1 MIVSRGS
8 HPHHHFER
16 SETASSPRA
25 SCAEKSLFA
34 FLSLI
39 LFAAIGFAAETK
51 DFPFGEWQ
59 RASDVPILSPQ
70 GTGWE
75 SAGTFNPAV
84 TLFQAKDSSGKTE
97 GKIVMLYRAQDAAG
111 TSRIGYAESADGIHF
126 TRRPEPVLSPEADYE
141 KDGGVEDPRLQK
153 FGDTFYLTYT
163 GYNKKDAQLCLATSR
178 DLIHWER
185 KGVIL
190 PAYKGNWNKGWTKSG
205 AIVPE
210 KIGGKYWMYWLGT
223 AADKTDQMGLSYS
236 SDLLHWTEAT
246 ETPVLPK
253 RPGKFDSRVVEPGPP
268 PILTPRGIVL
278 IYNGADDQ
286 LVYRTGVAV
295 FDRND
300 PRKLI
305 SRSDAPI
312 FSPEK
317 EWEKVGQVP
326 NVVFVE
332 GMVLVRGKDEGMP
345 RQGDHWLFYYGAAD
359 KYVGVAEAPAR
370 EGVTRVP

>member
-1 MIVSRGS
+1 MHFLKPKILIELLLLAVSLAFAAPTTDLPFGAWR
-8 HPHHHFER
+8 
-16 SETASSPRA
+16 RA
-25 SCAEKSLFA
+25 SNE
-34 FLSLI
+34 
-39 LFAAIGFAAETK
+39 
-51 DFPFGEWQ
+51 
-59 RASDVPILSPQ
+59 PILSPQ
-70 GTGWE
+70 GAAWE

-84 TLFQAKDSSGKTE
+84 TFFRATDANKQDPGKF
-97 GKIVMLYRAQDAAG
+97 VMLYRAQDAAG
-111 TSRIGYAESADGIHF
+111 TSRLGYAESTDGIHF
-126 TRRPEPVLSPEADYE
+126 TRRSEPVLSPETEYE

-205 AIVPE
+205 AIIPE

-236 SDLLHWTEAT
+236 TDLIHWTEAT
-246 ETPVLPK
+246 TTPVLPR

-278 IYNGADDQ
+278 IYNGADDN

-305 SRSDAPI
+305 SRTDQPVFA
-312 FSPEK
+312 PEK
-317 EWEKVGQVP
+317 EWEIAGQVP

-332 GMVLVRGKDEGMP
+332 AMVPTKSA
-345 RQGDHWLFYYGAAD
+345 GDVANHRDYFLFYYGAAD
-359 KYVGVAEAPAR
+359 RYVGVAEAPAN
-370 EGVTRVP
+370 